1 MRTEQIQYFL
11 ETVKTGSF
19 TKAAENLGVQQPSLR
34 EGITRLEEELGTPL
48 FNRGKRGVEL
58 NDYGRYCLP
67 YMQFMADSYVKMKQN
82 YCSPSWQE
90 KSSVQI
96 DFQKTYDMYLPSF
109 YQMAKTKMPQ
119 TLFQINTEDT
129 IDAIIN
135 RVLLGKTDIG
145 FITASQEHERNN
157 QLFHILQSQSLSSS
171 IIKSFEVEVL
181 MRKDHPLRNKK
192 SIMLK
197 DFYNYQMIVTNTN
210 SFLENKM
217 DLSKVNKL
225 KINNWKMVEAY
236 LESTDGV
243 ALTAKDS
250 NKNIE
255 LITRTVSPPLKLT
268 QIALYKEDCLNEMT
282 IQIVNAVKLAM
293 DMIFMM

>member
-145 FITASQEHERNN
+145 FITALQEHESNN

>member
-145 FITASQEHERNN
+145 FITASQEHESND

-217 DLSKVNKL
+217 ALSKVNKL

-282 IQIVNAVKLAM
+282 IQIVNTVKLAM

>member
-145 FITASQEHERNN
+145 FITASQEHKSNN

-217 DLSKVNKL
+217 ALSKVNKL

-282 IQIVNAVKLAM
+282 IQIVNTVKLAM

>member
-145 FITASQEHERNN
+145 FITASQEHESNN

-217 DLSKVNKL
+217 ALSKVNKL

-282 IQIVNAVKLAM
+282 IQIVNTVKLAM

>member
-145 FITASQEHERNN
+145 FITALQEHESNN

-217 DLSKVNKL
+217 ALSKVNKL

-282 IQIVNAVKLAM
+282 IQIVNTVKLAM

>member
-282 IQIVNAVKLAM
+282 IQIVNTVKLAM

>member
-145 FITASQEHERNN
+145 FITALQEHESNN

-197 DFYNYQMIVTNTN
+197 DLYNYQMIVTNTN

-217 DLSKVNKL
+217 ALSKVNKL

-282 IQIVNAVKLAM
+282 IQIVNTVKLAM
-293 DMIFMM
+293 DMFFMM

>member
-119 TLFQINTEDT
+119 TLFQINTEGT

-145 FITASQEHERNN
+145 FITASQEHESNN
-157 QLFHILQSQSLSSS
+157 QLFHTLQSQSLSSS

-268 QIALYKEDCLNEMT
+268 QIALYKEDCLNEVT
-282 IQIVNAVKLAM
+282 IQIVNTVKLAM

>member
-145 FITASQEHERNN
+145 FITASQEHESNN